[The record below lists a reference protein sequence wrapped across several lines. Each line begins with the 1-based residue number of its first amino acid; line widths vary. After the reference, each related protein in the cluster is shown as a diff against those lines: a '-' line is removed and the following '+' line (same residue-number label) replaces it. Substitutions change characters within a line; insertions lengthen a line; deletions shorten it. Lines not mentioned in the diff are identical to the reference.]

1 MTADQKDHACPIEDC
16 EIALKHH
23 VLMCRPHWRMVP
35 KHLQR
40 DVNDTWRTAQRMMK
54 QVMSHPDRVAA
65 VRNYLIARR
74 EAVNF
79 VNGRLAHE

>member
-1 MTADQKDHACPIEDC
+1 MTAERKDHVCPIEDC
-16 EIALKHH
+16 EVALKHH

-40 DVNDTWRTAQRMMK
+40 DVNATWRATQRVMK
-54 QVMSHPDRVAA
+54 QALSQPERVEA
-65 VRNYLIARR
+65 VRDYLIARR
-74 EAVNF
+74 EAVNL